1 MNQPFYSVGERRS
14 LAFLG
19 LFSLTVIGAALYLQ
33 FSRHADPCPL
43 CILQRY
49 AYLMIALFTL
59 LGAAAQGVRVRKLTQ
74 ILALIMS
81 AGGIAAAT
89 RQLWL
94 LAHPFFSCGFDAL
107 QPILDRL
114 PPAKILPFAFKVEG
128 LCESPSAPILG
139 LSLPTWSLLGY
150 LLIFTLVSYNLYKRN
165 AQRKST

>member
-1 MNQPFYSVGERRS
+1 MNQPFYSFGERRS

-33 FSRHADPCPL
+33 FYRHADPCPL

-59 LGAAAQGVRVRKLTQ
+59 LGAAAQGARVLKLAQ
-74 ILALIMS
+74 ILTLVAA
-81 AGGIAAAT
+81 AGGMAAAS

-107 QPILDRL
+107 QPILDKL
-114 PPAKILPFAFKVEG
+114 PPAKILPFVFKVEG

-139 LSLPTWSLLGY
+139 LSLPAWSLLGY
-150 LLIFTLVSYNLYKRN
+150 LLIFTLVGYSLYKRTT
-165 AQRKST
+165 QGKSA